1 MAKDD
6 TNLNSEFLV
15 FGFSIEKITAIYGG
29 ILIFWGLAVTFI
41 SGSTSITSYIPSMFG
56 WPMLFL
62 GVMALKAPKYK
73 KILMHIVVVI
83 GLLIFLGGLDVIRNI
98 MSGTFGDNPW
108 ASASK
113 TMLLVT
119 GAYFSVLCV
128 KSFIHAR
135 KMRSE

>member
-1 MAKDD
+1 VAKDD

-83 GLLIFLGGLDVIRNI
+83 GLLIFLGGLDVVRNI

>member
-1 MAKDD
+1 MD
-6 TNLNSEFLV
+6 TDAPKLNTEFLV

-56 WPMLFL
+56 WPMVFL

-73 KILMHIVVVI
+73 KILMHIVVI
-83 GLLIFLGGLDVIRNI
+83 IALLIFLGGLDVIRNA
-98 MSGTFGDNPW
+98 MSGTLGDNPW
-108 ASASK
+108 ATASK
-113 TMLLVT
+113 IMLLVT
-119 GAYFSVLCV
+119 GAYFSVLCI

>member
-1 MAKDD
+1 MD
-6 TNLNSEFLV
+6 TDTPKLNTEFLV

-29 ILIFWGLAVTFI
+29 ILIFWGLAVSFI

-73 KILMHIVVVI
+73 KILMHIVVII
-83 GLLIFLGGLDVIRNI
+83 GLLIFLGGLDVIRNV
-98 MSGTFGDNPW
+98 MSGTLGDNPW
-108 ASASK
+108 ATASK

-119 GAYFSVLCV
+119 GAYFSVLCL

>member
-1 MAKDD
+1 MD
-6 TNLNSEFLV
+6 TDTPKLNTEFLV

-29 ILIFWGLAVTFI
+29 ILIFWGLAVSFI

-73 KILMHIVVVI
+73 KILMHIVVII
-83 GLLIFLGGLDVIRNI
+83 GLLIFLGGLDVIRNA
-98 MSGTFGDNPW
+98 MSGTLGNNPW
-108 ASASK
+108 ATASK

-119 GAYFSVLCV
+119 GAYFSVLCI

>member
-1 MAKDD
+1 MD
-6 TNLNSEFLV
+6 TDAPKLNTEFLV

-29 ILIFWGLAVTFI
+29 ILILWGLAVTFI

-73 KILMHIVVVI
+73 KILMHIVVII
-83 GLLIFLGGLDVIRNI
+83 GLLIFLGGLDVIRNV
-98 MSGTFGDNPW
+98 MSGTLGDNPW
-108 ASASK
+108 ATASK

-119 GAYFSVLCV
+119 GAYFSLLCV

-135 KMRSE
+135 KTRSE

>member
-1 MAKDD
+1 MD
-6 TNLNSEFLV
+6 TDATKLNTEFLV
-15 FGFSIEKITAIYGG
+15 FGLSIEKITAIYGG

-56 WPMLFL
+56 WPLLFL
-62 GVMALKAPKYK
+62 GVMALKAPNYK

-83 GLLIFLGGLDVIRNI
+83 GLLIFLGGLDVIRNA
-98 MSGTFGDNPW
+98 MSGTLADNPW
-108 ASASK
+108 ATASK
-113 TMLLVT
+113 SMLLVT

-128 KSFIHAR
+128 KSFIYAR

>member
-1 MAKDD
+1 MD
-6 TNLNSEFLV
+6 TDAPKLNTEFLV

-29 ILIFWGLAVTFI
+29 ILIFWGLAVSFI

-62 GVMALKAPKYK
+62 GVMALKAPQYK
-73 KILMHIVVVI
+73 KTLMHIVVVI
-83 GLLIFLGGLDVIRNI
+83 GLLIFLGGLDVIRNV
-98 MSGTFGDNPW
+98 MSGTLGDNPW
-108 ASASK
+108 ATASK

-119 GAYFSVLCV
+119 GAYFSVLCI

-135 KMRSE
+135 KTRSE